1 MTTPCDEVIT
11 NVLGSV
17 SDDWTCQPLDD
28 GWLQVTTSH
37 QYSDGDHVE
46 LLIRRDA
53 NSVVVS
59 DGGEALA
66 RLDLAGVSVDSGRAR
81 DMWRR
86 LLRAH
91 ALEARNE
98 RLSVHGSLHDIG
110 RLVEEMASAVAN
122 IDGLRLLAVP
132 PRRPRF
138 SESLVTF
145 LQAEFEFVTEGPQLT
160 GRSSTPYKAT
170 AAIGDPNSQTYVQ
183 AISGN
188 NNQTRQRAVEHAY
201 TMFSDVN
208 GSLPV
213 ERKLV
218 VLNEGEWRSE
228 QTRLLATVAYVG
240 SWTERDYL
248 VRFIHDPGRTSSRML
263 MSAQG
268 EVI

>member
-1 MTTPCDEVIT
+1 MTTLCDDVIT
-11 NVLGSV
+11 NVLESV
-17 SDDWTCQPLDD
+17 SGDWTCQPLDD
-28 GWLQVTTSH
+28 GWLQVTTPH

-46 LLIRRDA
+46 LLVRRDA
-53 NSVVVS
+53 DSVVVS

-66 RLDLAGVSVDSGRAR
+66 RLDLAGVSVDNGRAR
-81 DMWRR
+81 NMWRR

-98 RLSVHGSLHDIG
+98 RLSVHGNLDETG

-132 PRRPRF
+132 PRSPRF

-160 GRSSTPYKAT
+160 GRSSTPYRAT
-170 AAIGDPNSQTYVQ
+170 AAVGNPDRQTFVQ
-183 AISGN
+183 AVSGN
-188 NNQTRQRAVEHAY
+188 NNQTRQRAIEHAF

-208 GSLPV
+208 GSLSA

-218 VLNEGEWRSE
+218 VLNEGEWRAE

-240 SWTERDYL
+240 SWSYREHL
-248 VRFIHDPGRTSSRML
+248 VQFIHNPDQARSRTL
-263 MSAQG
+263 MPSQA